1 MEALSDWLESFKYDH
16 PGIYRIF
23 VVIFSISVLLI
34 GFMMLPD
41 SPMLKAMGING
52 VQKRIS
58 ATANGI
64 YWSSRASISQA
75 GNPEHTQEYGN
86 LEGVDRIG
94 KIIVSVPEHDK
105 WIRKNLAL
113 ANAEITDMYGAAQI
127 IGSLRTENARF
138 DIYGPDRVVIWI
150 RNAPLNVKLIEA
162 GVAKPDT
169 NPLTNIFD
177 IAFATYYWG
186 EAKGTRPTN

>member
-1 MEALSDWLESFKYDH
+1 
-16 PGIYRIF
+16 
-23 VVIFSISVLLI
+23 
-34 GFMMLPD
+34 
-41 SPMLKAMGING
+41 MGING
-52 VQKRIS
+52 LQNKIS
-58 ATANGI
+58 ATGNGI
-64 YWSSRASISQA
+64 YWSTRASISQA
-75 GNPEHTQEYGN
+75 GNPDHSQEYGN
-86 LEGVDRIG
+86 LEGIDPSG
-94 KIIVSVPEHDK
+94 KIIISVPDHDK
-105 WIRKNLAL
+105 WVKKNLAL

-138 DIYGPDRVVIWI
+138 DIYAPDRVVIWI

-186 EAKGTRPTN
+186 EAKGTRPAN

>member
-138 DIYGPDRVVIWI
+138 DIYAPDRVVIWI

>member
-1 MEALSDWLESFKYDH
+1 MEMIGDWFEGFKYDH
-16 PGIYRIF
+16 PVIHRVAIFLFGIMALL
-23 VVIFSISVLLI
+23 VV
-34 GFMMLPD
+34 FMMLPS

-52 VQKRIS
+52 VQTKIS

-64 YWSSRASISQA
+64 YWSTRASISQA

-86 LEGVDRIG
+86 IEGFDPAG
-94 KIIVSVPEHDK
+94 KIIISVPEHDK
-105 WIRKNLAL
+105 WVRKNLAL
-113 ANAEITDMYGAAQI
+113 ANAEITDQYGAAQI

-138 DIYGPDRVVIWI
+138 DIYPPGRVVVWI

-162 GVAKPDT
+162 GVAKPDS

-177 IAFATYYWG
+177 IAFAAYYWG
-186 EAKGTRPTN
+186 EARGIHPAN